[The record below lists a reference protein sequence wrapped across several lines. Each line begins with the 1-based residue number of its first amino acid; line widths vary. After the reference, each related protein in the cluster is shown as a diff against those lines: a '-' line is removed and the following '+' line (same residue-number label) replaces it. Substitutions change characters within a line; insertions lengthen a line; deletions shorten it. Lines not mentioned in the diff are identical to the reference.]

1 MGLSGT
7 QAKLSLLETRC
18 SGPYATASE
27 ERQSESEIFQR
38 HVFSSQLRS
47 SMFLKRKDLPWISC
61 ASALV
66 FGKGLHTQ

>member
-27 ERQSESEIFQR
+27 ERQSESEIFQKLY
-38 HVFSSQLRS
+38 VSQEEG
-47 SMFLKRKDLPWISC
+47 
-61 ASALV
+61 SALDFLCFRLSIWQRAV
-66 FGKGLHTQ
+66 HTVNAL